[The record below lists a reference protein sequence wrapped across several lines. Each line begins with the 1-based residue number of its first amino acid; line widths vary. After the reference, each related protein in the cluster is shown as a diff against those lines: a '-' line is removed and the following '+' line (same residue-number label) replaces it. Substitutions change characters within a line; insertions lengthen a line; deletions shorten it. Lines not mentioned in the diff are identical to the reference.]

1 MKITPAL
8 LLPQRMPAPQDLTAI
23 AAAQA
28 VDQATDPTGR
38 EAPPRV
44 PVQTDPVQRAQRVQA
59 VGVDRARPAASLRA
73 GRALAAYADVAAAD
87 DRCSLRRVL
96 GFDAYA

>member
-59 VGVDRARPAASLRA
+59 VGVDRARALRH
-73 GRALAAYADVAAAD
+73 
-87 DRCSLRRVL
+87 RCVPGARSPPMRM
-96 GFDAYA
+96 